1 MIVLGCHHNAIEE
14 TQPMKLKEKV
24 SWLMGTVQRSLFPLL
39 DECLVSPLTE
49 EEKRLVKILEL
60 VHIEQYVPKNA
71 SRQWL
76 GRPIKEREAIAR
88 SFVAKAVL
96 QYVHT
101 RSLLHALRTTATLR
115 AICGFATRRDVP
127 SESTFSRA
135 FAEFATSALPTVV
148 HDALVTEHLRTEL
161 IGHVS
166 RDATAIQG
174 REKPVKKV
182 KQAKAA
188 RKKGRPAKGVQRE
201 PTEPKRLDVQRRQSA
216 QDAIA
221 LLPTACDRGVKKN
234 AKGYTETWN
243 GFKLHVDVNDL
254 GLPLSA
260 ILTAA
265 SVHDSQVAIPLM
277 KLTSGK
283 VASCYDLMDAAYDAG
298 PIWEQ
303 SRALGHMPIIDR
315 NPRGGAVVPMA
326 PHEAQ
331 RYNERTAVER
341 FNSRLK
347 EDFGGRNVMVRGA
360 GKVMVHLMFGVVA
373 LFADQLLKVTGC

>member
-1 MIVLGCHHNAIEE
+1 
-14 TQPMKLKEKV
+14 MKLKEKV
-24 SWLMGTVQRSLFPLL
+24 SWLMGTVQRTLFPHLEDCL
-39 DECLVSPLTE
+39 DSPLTAQ
-49 EEKRLVKILEL
+49 EKRLVKILEL
-60 VHIEQYVPKNA
+60 VQIEKYVSRSA
-71 SRQWL
+71 SRQWR

-96 QYVHT
+96 RYPHT
-101 RSLLHALRTTATLR
+101 RSLMHALRTTATLR
-115 AICGFATRRDVP
+115 ALCGFATRRDVP

-135 FAEFATSALPTVV
+135 FAEFAASGLATVV
-148 HDALVTEHLRTEL
+148 HDALVQEHLSTAL

-182 KQAKAA
+182 KQAKAP
-188 RKKGRPAKGVQRE
+188 RKKGRPAKGAQRE

-260 ILTAA
+260 ILTSA

-277 KLTSGK
+277 KLTSSK
-283 VASCYDLMDAAYDAG
+283 VTSCYDLMDAAYDASQ
-298 PIWEQ
+298 IWEQ
-303 SRALGHMPIIDR
+303 SRALGHVPIIDR
-315 NPRGGAVVPMA
+315 NPRGGTVVPMA

-331 RYNERTAVER
+331 RYNERTASER

-347 EDFGGRNVMVRGA
+347 EEFGGRNVMVRGA
-360 GKVMVHLMFGVVA
+360 GKVMIHLMFGVVA